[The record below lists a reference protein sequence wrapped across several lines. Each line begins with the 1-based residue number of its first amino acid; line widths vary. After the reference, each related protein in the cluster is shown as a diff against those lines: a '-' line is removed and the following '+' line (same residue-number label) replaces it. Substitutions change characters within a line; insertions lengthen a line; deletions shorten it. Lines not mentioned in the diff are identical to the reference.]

1 MKNLKKEP
9 SKNKIETYLSFELNN
24 EEFGVNVKNVINILE
39 MKKITEVP
47 KSPDYF
53 KGIINLRGTALPV
66 VDLRIILGIS
76 QLEFT
81 NNTCILVLQL
91 EIDSQEITFGAI
103 VDNVKEVLKVN
114 LDQIE
119 PAPNLG
125 SKYQSGFIYGM
136 WKIEE
141 SFIMLL
147 DIENVLNSEQISV
160 IKEANVTA

>member
-103 VDNVKEVLKVN
+103 VDSVKEVLKVN

-141 SFIMLL
+141 NFIMLL

-160 IKEANVTA
+160 IKEADVTA

>member
-160 IKEANVTA
+160 IKEADVTA